1 MNPLGK
7 DLSHITFITD
17 VSNRRLVRFRT
28 ATYIYYVYMFQRI
41 SMQLLYA

>member
-1 MNPLGK
+1 MLV
-7 DLSHITFITD
+7 ID
-17 VSNRRLVRFRT
+17 VLVRFRT